1 MHPISYKSGQ
11 IRGRQ
16 KQVQPVAGVWNGVCR
31 LQKHSKISVETFIGF
46 LFIDCWMIIRWPKKI
61 IDKNLL
67 FLEVYECLMQYKQSP
82 WMRFS
87 RPFLLG
93 NISNIPFFPVGHKLL
108 LPQYVLEC
116 SSICGKAR
124 DRSQKKVVVFTL
136 RGGSFLSDFSGIGLD
151 CFLCWRL
158 RTLAVCIIRLA
169 TKIKRPFEAAGEGC
183 RENSKKSFF
192 KSRILKIFCFSPLW
206 IDEVFLTKQNFSK
219 VVSVSWDSWGHL
231 MTENVK

>member
-1 MHPISYKSGQ
+1 MVTYIDRSWALADQKYYDQRRILYLTNLGKSGEGRNKYNLLPEYETVSAGFRS
-11 IRGRQ
+11 IRRSL
-16 KQVQPVAGVWNGVCR
+16 WNLLLV
-31 LQKHSKISVETFIGF
+31 F
-46 LFIDCWMIIRWPKKI
+46 LFIDCWMIIRWPTKI

-151 CFLCWRL
+151 GFLCWRL

-169 TKIKRPFEAAGEGC
+169 AKFKRPFEAAGEGC
-183 RENSKKSFF
+183 RENPKKSFF
-192 KSRILKIFCFSPLW
+192 QITDTEDSPPPFGLMKSF
-206 IDEVFLTKQNFSK
+206 
-219 VVSVSWDSWGHL
+219 
-231 MTENVK
+231 